1 MKLITFTE
9 KMGTNGLEVARQV
22 AKKLGYKTYDTEA
35 INNMAQE
42 MGFLES
48 VTKVDEKVPSIFE
61 RLFSHRPDIYFD
73 RLYSVIYELVKQG
86 DVVFL
91 GRGSHVLL
99 KAFNCALHV
108 RVTASLEKRIQNLI
122 ESGFHREAA
131 IKAIERSDHERSTF
145 VKSAFGVDWETPELY
160 DLVLSMDKL
169 SIDLAVN
176 IVLNMAR
183 SDEIKECSL
192 DAIRSLETMGLTK
205 RAEAALIE
213 ADLIYGPKT
222 SISVSVI
229 EHGKIRLSGYVET
242 EEMKTRAEKA
252 LKLVKGVESIENR
265 ILLLPPRRTA

>member
-9 KMGTNGLEVARQV
+9 KMGTNGSEVAREV
-22 AKKLGYKTYDTEA
+22 AKKLGYKIYDTEA
-35 INNMAQE
+35 INKMARE

-73 RLYSVIYELVKQG
+73 RLYSVIYELAKQG

-122 ESGFHREAA
+122 ERGFHREAA
-131 IKAIERSDHERSTF
+131 IKAIERSDHERSMF

-160 DLVLSMDKL
+160 DLVLNMDKL

-176 IVLNMAR
+176 IVLNMAH
-183 SDEIKECSL
+183 SDEIKECSV
-192 DAIRSLETMGLTK
+192 DAIQSLETMGLAK

-213 ADLIYGPKT
+213 AGLTHGPT
-222 SISVSVI
+222 AAVTVTVS
-229 EHGKIRLSGYVET
+229 EPGKIQLSGVAGQI
-242 EEMKTRAEKA
+242 AEKIMAEKIVAA
-252 LKLVKGVESIENR
+252 LPGAVSIDNQIHVKVVGHY
-265 ILLLPPRRTA
+265 T

>member
-9 KMGTNGLEVARQV
+9 KMGTNGSEVARQV
-22 AKKLGYKTYDTEA
+22 AKKLGYKIHDTEA

-73 RLYSVIYELVKQG
+73 RLYSVIYELAKQG
-86 DVVFL
+86 DVIFL

-122 ESGFHREAA
+122 ERGFHREAA
-131 IKAIERSDHERSTF
+131 IKAIERSDHERSAF

-160 DLVLSMDKL
+160 DLVLNMDKL

-176 IVLNMAR
+176 TVLNMAR

-222 SISVSVI
+222 SISVSAI